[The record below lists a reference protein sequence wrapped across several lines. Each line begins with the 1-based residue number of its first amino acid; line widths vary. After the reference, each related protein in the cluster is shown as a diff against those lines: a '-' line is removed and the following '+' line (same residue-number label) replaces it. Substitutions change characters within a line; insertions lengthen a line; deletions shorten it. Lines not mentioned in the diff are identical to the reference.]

1 MVIVY
6 DIVLS
11 TLSDIRLIWN
21 SNFFVVYV
29 EILEDD
35 PNKKLLI
42 VMAITLEISIS
53 VP

>member
-21 SNFFVVYV
+21 LIFLVVYV

-42 VMAITLEISIS
+42 VMAITLRISIS
-53 VP
+53 DP